1 MGYNIYRIKF
11 RRKVVTRVK
20 KRGGEVKS
28 LHTLTDTFTKVNNS
42 SKL

>member
-1 MGYNIYRIKF
+1 MGYNIYRINF

-28 LHTLTDTFTKVNNS
+28 LHMLKDTFKKVNNS